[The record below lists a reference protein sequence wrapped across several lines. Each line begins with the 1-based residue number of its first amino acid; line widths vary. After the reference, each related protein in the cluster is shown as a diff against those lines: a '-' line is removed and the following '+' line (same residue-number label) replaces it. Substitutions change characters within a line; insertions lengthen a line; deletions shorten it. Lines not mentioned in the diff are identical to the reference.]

1 MPQIRLTV
9 MVSQGWG
16 RLKLPLFDIVRLLK
30 CNIARIA
37 GKRTNHIISRWRWRW
52 RCLGARRV
60 KRSLAPRITGLRNW
74 EEWIGF
80 LLSLCL
86 CVWVWYWW
94 RSRSLLVWMWML
106 SWSYIWHF
114 LQFCICCCSLSYE
127 HTRISA
133 YRSLNDF
140 ASLLVNITTAMFYG
154 KFQGYELSI
163 VSEYTWNFWGQ
174 QKRRERTCIY
184 RFWKAAAHNIRGNDM
199 GGIF

>member
-9 MVSQGWG
+9 MVCQGWG
-16 RLKLPLFDIVRLLK
+16 RLKLPLFDIVRLLN

-52 RCLGARRV
+52 RCIGTRGV

-86 CVWVWYWW
+86 CVCGSGIGDAVVPCLYGCECWAGATFA
-94 RSRSLLVWMWML
+94 
-106 SWSYIWHF
+106 IF

-154 KFQGYELSI
+154 KIQGYELSI
-163 VSEYTWNFWGQ
+163 VSEYTWDFWGQ
-174 QKRRERTCIY
+174 HKSR
-184 RFWKAAAHNIRGNDM
+184 
-199 GGIF
+199 